1 MEKYIVHQVGEINTI
16 FTLSLV
22 VGGCLL
28 AKVRTHISIIFW
40 FLDMAQVPLFM
51 QVYER
56 PKV

>member
-1 MEKYIVHQVGEINTI
+1 MHQVGEINTI